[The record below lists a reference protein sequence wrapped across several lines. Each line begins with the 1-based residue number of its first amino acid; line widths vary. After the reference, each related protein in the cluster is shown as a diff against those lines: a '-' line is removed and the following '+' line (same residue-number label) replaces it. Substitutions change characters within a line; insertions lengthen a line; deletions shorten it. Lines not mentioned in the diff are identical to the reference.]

1 MTRWTVKLEGVY
13 PGTEDDF
20 IISFTDISDVVGPL
34 SLKRYIV
41 QDISDKAKE
50 KSHYNELPNVKE
62 VSSDKSDTIPQDRTA
77 LILATLKKEK
87 TQIGILLYLSDELT
101 YEVRGV
107 RPDNFI
113 DQCCTDDK
121 KIAELLTQLTSNP
134 DKFEDVN
141 LVLPETRY

>member
-1 MTRWTVKLEGVY
+1 MTTWTVKLEGVY

-20 IISFTDISDVVGPL
+20 IISFTDICDEVGPL
-34 SLKRYIV
+34 SLKRYII

-50 KSHYNELPNVKE
+50 KSHYIELPNVKE
-62 VSSDKSDTIPQDRTA
+62 VSSDKSDTMPHDRTA

-87 TQIGILLYLSDELT
+87 KQVGILLYLSDELT

-107 RPDNFI
+107 RPANFI
-113 DQCCTDDK
+113 NECRTDDK
-121 KIAELLTQLTSNP
+121 MITALLTQLTSNP
-134 DKFEDVN
+134 EMFEDVN